1 MNQDVTKGTL
11 ELSGTGIVDVVPDI
25 ATLRISIV
33 SERKTA
39 AEAVS
44 ANAKDANA
52 VIERLLALGLP
63 RGDLQT
69 EGLNLYPVYQTDPS
83 TNVTTISGHR
93 ASNTVA
99 VTAPLDLAGR
109 ALDVAVESGADES
122 SGLTFGVRD
131 DSAHRDK
138 ALERAVA
145 AARKDAEL
153 VSRALGVHLLG
164 PKTVT
169 VTSGG
174 GPVRAEPMRFLAK
187 GATPVLGGSLPIT
200 ASVQVVFEYSR

>member
-93 ASNTVA
+93 DTTELCTKPKRRN
-99 VTAPLDLAGR
+99 
-109 ALDVAVESGADES
+109 
-122 SGLTFGVRD
+122 
-131 DSAHRDK
+131 
-138 ALERAVA
+138 
-145 AARKDAEL
+145 AARPTCGINSEMA
-153 VSRALGVHLLG
+153 RA
-164 PKTVT
+164 
-169 VTSGG
+169 
-174 GPVRAEPMRFLAK
+174 
-187 GATPVLGGSLPIT
+187 
-200 ASVQVVFEYSR
+200 